1 MSLILIIAV
10 GLMRA
15 NIGVLIT
22 NILKDAVRSRGG
34 VSIEGVSE
42 STRVDYLHEICLCI
56 KGLCVH
62 DDLRKEMSSAYD
74 NGKFFLS
81 ASEVVANLLAL
92 AKDFQQQPRL
102 AAASLAALKQLVLSE
117 EAVQIVCLHG
127 AMELPRAVLRWH
139 EAPVNLVRAVAG
151 LMRNLCADDK
161 RKNKLVADGTLHE
174 LVRCMHVDQ
183 YVIDAQFMENAAA
196 CLAATSLRSPS
207 NSAVI
212 MEAGALEPLVA
223 GMRKHRDK
231 EVFQR
236 QACLT
241 IRNIAAR
248 GSDEVKSAL
257 LDMGIEGVLRA
268 AGALQGAVDEAY
280 AALRDLNCEVQ
291 FVKIGS
297 GGSALPVYEQFG
309 TGKKLQFNPVFE
321 ETGDINDR
329 VNKEARAP
337 FAQDSRAMAVN
348 EDSGAC
354 CSHGDAERA
363 PEGHDHS
370 HDHGHGH
377 SHDHN
382 AEQDCC

>member
-1 MSLILIIAV
+1 
-10 GLMRA
+10 MRA
-15 NIGVLIT
+15 KIGVLIAS
-22 NILKDAVRSRGG
+22 ILKDAVKSRGT
-34 VSIEGVSE
+34 VSAERE
-42 STRVDYLHEICLCI
+42 SSRVDCLHEVCLCI
-56 KGLCVH
+56 KGLSVH

-81 ASEVVANLLAL
+81 ADEVVANLLVL

-102 AAASLAALKQLVLSE
+102 ASASLAALKQLVLSE
-117 EAVQIVCLHG
+117 EAVQVVCLHG
-127 AMELPRAVLRWH
+127 AMELPRAVMRWQ

-183 YVIDAQFMENAAA
+183 YVTDAQFMENAAA
-196 CLAATSLRSPS
+196 CLAAISLRSPS

-212 MEAGALEPLVA
+212 MDSGALEPLVA

-248 GSDEVKSAL
+248 GSNEVKATL

-321 ETGDINDR
+321 ETGDINAR
-329 VNKEARAP
+329 VNQEARAP
-337 FAQDSRAMAVN
+337 FAQDSMATGAAA
-348 EDSGAC
+348 EESEAC
-354 CSHGDAERA
+354 CSHDSAASEA
-363 PEGHDHS
+363 EGHDHDHS
-370 HDHGHGH
+370 HSHSHGHEHGEH
-377 SHDHN
+377 T
-382 AEQDCC
+382 CC